1 VGPYASN
8 PQGALVRVEPGESIA
23 VGDVTPGSTWA
34 GAVYVRWRRLGPPA
48 TLTVELRG
56 RRADHRTKGGVAA
69 EAVAGTGTGA
79 GAGTGMETG
88 NVSEVQTALEIT
100 AEISVQAPF
109 AVSHEVTADYR
120 LHALHV
126 DGTQPESMSRIA
138 GAGAGAAEGTSLS
151 SSLPLSL
158 ARAGDGA
165 RLLSTIRVSAA
176 SSRLNV
182 ASVSARD
189 ADTGADAGT
198 ASASDGGGGAV
209 LSEGDEFLHV
219 SAAEFIGGDG
229 GTASRELDVTWQR
242 QAETPGE
249 SHPGEDVHTMLRL
262 PMPLGA
268 PTPRAPPPLTVTL
281 HSPPHI
287 AAGHSFTWN
296 VRCANATSLPQPLT
310 VQVAD
315 ANGGAGN

>member
-138 GAGAGAAEGTSLS
+138 GAGAAEVTSLS

-219 SAAEFIGGDG
+219 SAAEFMGGDG
-229 GTASRELDVTWQR
+229 GTASRELDVTWRR
-242 QAETPGE
+242 QAESPGE
-249 SHPGEDVHTMLRL
+249 SHPGEDVHTRL